1 MAQQDEI
8 VKDTQSKPL
17 PKLKDVFFLNITVV
31 SGRDLKAKDL
41 NGKSDP
47 FCKVIANKQSW
58 VTKTMK
64 KTLDPVWNEETSFVF
79 FEPCKEVEFEV
90 WDWDKNSSPDSMG
103 KVTLKMEKK
112 VDWYDGTGKGFE
124 GELKLK
130 KTSKGFITVKVSGKT
145 VKPLELQARA
155 TELAK
160 DIEAQTQ
167 EIAKKNA
174 ECKQAE
180 NSLQAN
186 KDSVEQLKKTQE
198 NHKKEL
204 KGIENDIVQQQKK
217 NKETQKKIDAL
228 KKEKADLEG
237 KIKNKEGQIK
247 SQKEKLAAEQQ
258 QLTSAEAELNTYKA
272 EDDKDY

>member
-58 VTKTMK
+58 VTETVPKD
-64 KTLDPVWNEETSFVF
+64 LNPVWNEDTSFVF
-79 FEPCKEVEFEV
+79 FKPCKEVEFEV
-90 WDWDKNSSPDSMG
+90 WDWDQNSSPDLMG
-103 KVTLKMEKK
+103 KATLKMDKK
-112 VDWYDGTGKGFE
+112 DNWYDGNGKGFE

-130 KTSKGFITVKVSGKT
+130 KKGCITVKVSGKT
-145 VKPLELQARA
+145 VAPFELEQRVMTLGK
-155 TELAK
+155 EIK
-160 DIEAQTQ
+160 AQTQ
-167 EIAKKNA
+167 EINKKNA
-174 ECKQAE
+174 EVKQCQ

-186 KDSVEQLKKTQE
+186 KDSVEELKRTQE
-198 NHKKEL
+198 SHKKEL
-204 KGIENDIVQQQKK
+204 EGLKKDIVQQQQK
-217 NKETQKKIDAL
+217 NKEKQSKIDAL

-237 KIKNKEGQIK
+237 KIKNKQEQIK
-247 SQKEKLAAEQQ
+247 TQKEKLAKEQQ
-258 QLTSAEAELNTYKA
+258 QLTSAKAKLNEYKHEA
-272 EDDKDY
+272 DKDY